1 MEKHKTCSF
10 FGHRKINLT
19 NDLRQKVS
27 EAIENLIIKYNI
39 QIFLFGSKSE
49 FNDLCHFIVSELKDR
64 YPNIKRICYTCKS
77 ESCTLEKERQ
87 ELEKVYSRYINQ
99 EFHLLGFEE
108 EFEHKTKYNAGRA
121 SYIERNQAMIDDS
134 EYCLFYYNEKYVPPT
149 KTNSGTKIAYEY
161 ARRKNKKITNLFN
174 N

>member
-19 NDLRQKVS
+19 DNLRQKVS

-49 FNDLCHFIVSELKDR
+49 FNNLCHFIVSELKDK

-87 ELEKVYSRYINQ
+87 EL
-99 EFHLLGFEE
+99 
-108 EFEHKTKYNAGRA
+108 
-121 SYIERNQAMIDDS
+121 
-134 EYCLFYYNEKYVPPT
+134 
-149 KTNSGTKIAYEY
+149 
-161 ARRKNKKITNLFN
+161 
-174 N
+174 